1 MTTFCDGRRSRRDLR
16 FVFFINHKT
25 CLHGADDMARNLS
38 GIVMFILMTLTAV
51 PAQAGEANN
60 ISEYVEGYNWLQQ
73 ADWLADAQVTYEACG
88 WGPISLIPTLTE
100 LTRDDR
106 RSPALRIELVRR
118 FDRALTERRRVEA
131 FLLAF
136 GHPARSRPRGLYDAQ
151 GCSET
156 TRQMI
161 EDIRGR

>member
-1 MTTFCDGRRSRRDLR
+1 MSKLIILLVVG
-16 FVFFINHKT
+16 
-25 CLHGADDMARNLS
+25 
-38 GIVMFILMTLTAV
+38 GIWTLTAV

-88 WGPISLIPTLTE
+88 WGPISLIPALTE

-131 FLLAF
+131 FLLAL